1 MLNTS
6 IRGAQ
11 KGHARPPLQW
21 PVWGQWTLANTIGE
35 ALGLG
40 ATLLAGVLLFAR
52 LEPRI
57 GPVLSAILGI
67 LVGACVEGG
76 IVGTAQWLVLR
87 GPLAG
92 LSWSVWAAA
101 TAIGAGIAWALGLLP
116 TTIISLTTTSTAE
129 NSSASPPNPS
139 DLVVYSLAAALGL
152 VAGAILALAQWWVLR
167 RFVPR
172 ASWWILVSASAWA
185 LGMVLVFI
193 GTSYIPESGVTASVI
208 PMLIAFV
215 VLAGATVG
223 AIEGLMLIWLL
234 RARELAATTT
244 TSAASSRSS

>member
-1 MLNTS
+1 
-6 IRGAQ
+6 
-11 KGHARPPLQW
+11 
-21 PVWGQWTLANTIGE
+21 VWGQWTLANTIGE

-40 ATLLAGVLLFAR
+40 ATLLAGILLFAR

-57 GPVLSAILGI
+57 GPVLSAILGV
-67 LVGACVEGG
+67 LAGACVEGG

-92 LSWSVWAAA
+92 LSWIVWAAA

-116 TTIISLTTTSTAE
+116 TTIISLTTATAE
-129 NSSASPPNPS
+129 NASASPPNPS
-139 DLVVYSLAAALGL
+139 ELVVYSLAAALGL

-172 ASWWILVSASAWA
+172 ASWWILASAIAWA

-193 GTSYIPESGVTASVI
+193 GTSFIPDSGVTASVI
-208 PMLIAFV
+208 PILIAFV

-223 AIEGLMLIWLL
+223 AIEGLALIWLL
-234 RARELAATTT
+234 RGRDIAATTT
-244 TSAASSRSS
+244 TSAASSPIS